1 MHQFLT
7 FRGQFCVGL
16 KCRTVKYWKAFDKS
30 LKGIFQTIRLAALKL
45 TTNCQVNLLISY
57 FQSYAQDKDKPTSKT
72 QKRVVRDMVFSTLA
86 KS

>member
-45 TTNCQVNLLISY
+45 TTDCQVNLLIPKLRTR
-57 FQSYAQDKDKPTSKT
+57 QTTSKT
-72 QKRVVRDMVFSTLA
+72 QKCAVPVRDLVFSTLD

>member
-45 TTNCQVNLLISY
+45 TTDCQVNLLISY
-57 FQSYAQDKDKPTSKT
+57 FQSYAQDKPTSKT